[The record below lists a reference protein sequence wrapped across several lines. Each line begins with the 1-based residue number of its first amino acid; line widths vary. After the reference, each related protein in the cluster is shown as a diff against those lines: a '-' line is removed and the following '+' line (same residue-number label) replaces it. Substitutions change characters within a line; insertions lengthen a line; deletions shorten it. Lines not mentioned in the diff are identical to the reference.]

1 MAELSEE
8 NINNLQGS
16 EANLNTQTNYDEIET
31 LIETLTKQKFELVD
45 AKRYPEAEII
55 KNQIINLQAKLNK
68 RKIVDLTSQHNNEIK
83 MLEDKYNQEYTFF
96 SEEWTEKFAK
106 FEEETKAMEENMNH
120 KHSKE
125 LEELDSL
132 INSNTKSIKFSTQY
146 QQLAIAEASL
156 VKQQK

>member
-8 NINNLQGS
+8 NINNVHGS
-16 EANLNTQTNYDEIET
+16 ETYLNTQTNYDELEIQIET
-31 LIETLTKQKFELVD
+31 LNKQKLELVD

-68 RKIVDLTSQHNNEIK
+68 KKIVDLTSQHNNELK
-83 MLEDKYNQEYTFF
+83 MLEDKYNQEYNFF
-96 SEEWTEKFAK
+96 NEEWTEKLAK
-106 FEEETKAMEENMNH
+106 FEEETKAMEDNMNQ
-120 KHSKE
+120 KQSKE
-125 LEELDSL
+125 LEELENS
-132 INSNTKSIKFSTQY
+132 INSSTKSIKFSTQY